1 MSLRPKTNIKKL
13 LRGKEVSNVP
23 DLQGRASMR
32 EYVKGLFPFRGRIGR
47 RQYWISTLLYSLI
60 WVLGAVILITLAAL
74 NYNPPDDTITNITIV
89 GFVLLGIAMTVLV
102 VVVVTGLASIGV
114 RRLHDRGKTGYWLLL
129 YYLLPS
135 MMSKNAG
142 LDTVGLI
149 FWLVTLGILIWA
161 IVDLGLLR
169 GEAGSNAFGPNPLSK
184 NLDQ

>member
-1 MSLRPKTNIKKL
+1 M
-13 LRGKEVSNVP
+13 
-23 DLQGRASMR
+23 
-32 EYVKGLFPFRGRIGR
+32 
-47 RQYWISTLLYSLI
+47 
-60 WVLGAVILITLAAL
+60 ILITLAAL
-74 NYNPPDDTITNITIV
+74 NYNPPDDTITNVTIV

-102 VVVVTGLASIGV
+102 VVVVTGLASTGV

-169 GEAGSNAFGPNPLSK
+169 GEAGSNFFGQNPLSK
-184 NLDQ
+184 NPELPPAS